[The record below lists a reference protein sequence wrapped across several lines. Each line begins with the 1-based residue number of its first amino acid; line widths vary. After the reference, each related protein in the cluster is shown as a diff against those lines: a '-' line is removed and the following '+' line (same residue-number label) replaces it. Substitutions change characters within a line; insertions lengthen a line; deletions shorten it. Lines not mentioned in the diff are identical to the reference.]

1 MNHINWAEE
10 LGVAVTVS
18 DTEGKIVYMNRKSAS
33 VFSKYGGPAL
43 VGSNLKECHKP
54 ESWEKISDIMNL
66 QAPNCYTIEKE
77 GIKKL
82 IYQAPWYDN
91 GIVAGT
97 VELSME
103 IPFAMDHF
111 IRK

>member
-1 MNHINWAEE
+1 MNHIKWAED

-18 DTEGKIVYMNRKSAS
+18 DTDGKIVYLNRKSAA
-33 VFSKYGGPAL
+33 VFSKYGGSEL
-43 VGSNLKECHKP
+43 EGRNLKDCHKP
-54 ESWEKISDIMNL
+54 DSWEKISDIMAKEN
-66 QAPNCYTIEKE
+66 PNCYTIEKE
-77 GIKKL
+77 GVKKL

-91 GIVAGT
+91 GKLAGV

-103 IPFAMDHF
+103 IPFEMDHF

>member
-1 MNHINWAEE
+1 MNHVNWSEE

-33 VFSKYGGPAL
+33 VFSKYGGSEL
-43 VGSNLKECHKP
+43 EGRNLKDCHTP
-54 ESWEKISDIMNL
+54 DSWEKILNIL
-66 QAPNCYTIEKE
+66 KHQKPNCYTIEKE
-77 GIKKL
+77 GVKKL

-91 GIVAGT
+91 GIQAGV

-103 IPFAMDHF
+103 IPFTMEHF